1 MKKSYISIGL
11 LAVAGVMASCS
22 EDWDNHYEPSDQVAQ
37 ESVMELI
44 QTDPELST
52 FARMLDIAG
61 YDDLL
66 ASSQTFTVF
75 APTNEAL
82 ADVDLED
89 VDAVKRI
96 VLNHIARFNNST
108 AAGDGHTVKMYN
120 GKRFAFDGDTFGSV
134 GLERTDIIANNG
146 ILHVLSEQIPYSY
159 NFREYIDVHES
170 TSKMSAFLKLYDRRE
185 MDLAASRPIG
195 VDANGATVYDS
206 VMYDYNPVLQHGRY
220 GIGDIA
226 DEDSLFTM
234 IIPDNDAWDKAYER
248 IRPYYTVY
256 DLSLIHISEP
266 TRPY

>member
-52 FARMLDIAG
+52 FAKMLDIAG

-146 ILHVLSEQIPYSY
+146 ILKAGCPPMLK
-159 NFREYIDVHES
+159 YIS
-170 TSKMSAFLKLYDRRE
+170 LL
-185 MDLAASRPIG
+185 
-195 VDANGATVYDS
+195 
-206 VMYDYNPVLQHGRY
+206 
-220 GIGDIA
+220 
-226 DEDSLFTM
+226 SLFTTSHIVM
-234 IIPDNDAWDKAYER
+234 TLLSASLCVIFNSKSKG
-248 IRPYYTVY
+248 YTALVFSS
-256 DLSLIHISEP
+256 DSSFITTALLSFITRLNSISLAKP
-266 TRPY
+266 CCVI